1 MPRLADDAVV
11 IGDGGD
17 FVCFAGKF
25 VEPKRPGGWLDPGPY
40 GCLGA
45 GLGAAIAAR
54 HRPAVR
60 RRSCCC
66 SATAPPA
73 SR

>member
-1 MPRLADDAVV
+1 M

-17 FVCFAGKF
+17 FVSFAGKF

-54 HRPAVR
+54 LHPPVGAGRAAAT
-60 RRSCCC
+60 
-66 SATAPPA
+66 ATAPPA
-73 SR
+73 CR

>member
-1 MPRLADDAVV
+1 M

-17 FVCFAGKF
+17 FVSFAGKF

-45 GLGAAIAAR
+45 GLGSAIAAR
-54 HRPAVR
+54 LHRARR

-66 SATAPPA
+66 TATARPA
-73 SR
+73 CR